1 MNQSQYDAGRG
12 QTVTQSIFFEAS
24 EIMSPYLCHD
34 PVTSCDTPSIRDG
47 PRILKPSQHG
57 AFDPPPIAVIRT
69 PGLFHS
75 LVTKSRLPRHD
86 CIEKITTYD
95 KSKKHDND
103 LYAKAFKVGSNCC
116 TFPNLPFS
124 RALLHIQGTVSLA
137 RRRFPFDGA
146 RPYFMS
152 WPETKIRRTFL
163 LGLCFYLSL
172 SSTNVDPVGV
182 EMQYQALATFIYN
195 GEN

>member
-12 QTVTQSIFFEAS
+12 QTVTQSIFFKAS

-86 CIEKITTYD
+86 CIEKMTTYD
-95 KSKKHDND
+95 KSKKNMTTICMLKHSKWEATVAHFQISHF
-103 LYAKAFKVGSNCC
+103 LGLFS
-116 TFPNLPFS
+116 TS
-124 RALLHIQGTVSLA
+124 RAL
-137 RRRFPFDGA
+137 
-146 RPYFMS
+146 
-152 WPETKIRRTFL
+152 
-163 LGLCFYLSL
+163 
-172 SSTNVDPVGV
+172 
-182 EMQYQALATFIYN
+182 
-195 GEN
+195 

>member
-1 MNQSQYDAGRG
+1 M
-12 QTVTQSIFFEAS
+12 TAS
-24 EIMSPYLCHD
+24 
-34 PVTSCDTPSIRDG
+34 
-47 PRILKPSQHG
+47 KKSQHM
-57 AFDPPPIAVIRT
+57 T
-69 PGLFHS
+69 NQ
-75 LVTKSRLPRHD
+75 
-86 CIEKITTYD
+86 
-95 KSKKHDND
+95 KKHDND